1 MLVQDVMQS
10 PVITVSSES
19 TIADAY
25 RAMHDR
31 SVRHLPVVDDGA
43 LVGMVTD
50 RDLRYATSRLHP
62 SPVEAETP
70 VERVMTTSV
79 ITAGPLDPV
88 EEAARLL
95 RARRIGSLPVIDG
108 PNLVG
113 IVTVTNLLDAVI
125 RLTGLEKPGGRL
137 AVSLDDEPGQLARL
151 TSRVAEAGLDIRSVL
166 SYYED
171 ETDGHESAPPAPSDS
186 ERAETASDTLDA
198 DEAAYPDAAYPDAAD
213 PRLRVI
219 LRVDTLNIRP
229 LAQQLREEGF
239 RVVWPVAKPS

>member
-10 PVITVSSES
+10 PVITVSPET

-25 RAMHDR
+25 RTMHDR
-31 SVRHLPVVDDGA
+31 KVRHLPVLDDGA
-43 LVGMVTD
+43 LVGMITD

-62 SPVEAETP
+62 SPVESETP

-95 RARRIGSLPVIDG
+95 RARRIGSLPVVDG
-108 PNLVG
+108 ADLVG

-151 TSRVAEAGLDIRSVL
+151 TSRVAQEGLDVRSVL

-171 ETDGHESAPPAPSDS
+171 DTDGHEAEAQS
-186 ERAETASDTLDA
+186 EGPESTEPTTALDA
-198 DEAAYPDAAYPDAAD
+198 DETAD

-219 LRVDTLNIRP
+219 LRVDTLNVRP
-229 LAQQLREEGF
+229 LAHTLREEGF
-239 RVVWPVAKPS
+239 RVVWPVTKPS